1 MQEELTSLLTRL
13 GLPNSASF
21 DEVIARLRNQSGEL
35 ESLEA
40 GLLFLDEWRKQYS

>member
-1 MQEELTSLLTRL
+1 MKEMEKMCIRDR
-13 GLPNSASF
+13 PNSASF